1 MPKLRISLSDDNE
14 ILHEL
19 TEETLTVGRVE
30 DNGLRI
36 DDGSVSSHHAEIVN
50 EGGVFKVRDLGST
63 NGTFINDSPVTEAV
77 LRETDVLR
85 FGSVTCRFEADAA
98 STAGSA
104 QPLPQTERAA
114 ASFGGGGQ
122 RPANFVTSS
131 PFPKPAPKPDG
142 LTYAAIAIAVIGALA
157 ALAAAGMVFTL
168 TPPV

>member
-19 TEETLTVGRVE
+19 TEDTLTIGRVE
-30 DNGLRI
+30 DNGLRL

-63 NGTFINDSPVTEAV
+63 NGTFVNESQVTEAK
-77 LRETDVLR
+77 LKGSDVIR
-85 FGSVTCRFEADAA
+85 FGSVVCRFEADAA
-98 STAGSA
+98 SAGGAA

-114 ASFGGGGQ
+114 ASFGGSGG

-131 PFPKPAPKPDG
+131 PFPKPVPKPDA